1 MEQTLKNL
9 CKAFIGE
16 SQARNRYT
24 FYSKIAKKEGYEQI
38 AEIFLITADNEREH
52 AKKLFDHIQELKKD
66 AENPDEIQVESSVPT
81 TFGTTIENLK
91 AAINGENHEYTSMY
105 PEFADTAKEE
115 NLLQISNRLRAI
127 AIAEQHHEERFK
139 KLLKQIK
146 DATIFKKDKEI
157 QWVCRE
163 CGYIHVGKEP
173 PKNCPSCDHEKAFYQ
188 VKCEEY

>member
-173 PKNCPSCDHEKAFYQ
+173 QKNCPSCDHEKAFYQ